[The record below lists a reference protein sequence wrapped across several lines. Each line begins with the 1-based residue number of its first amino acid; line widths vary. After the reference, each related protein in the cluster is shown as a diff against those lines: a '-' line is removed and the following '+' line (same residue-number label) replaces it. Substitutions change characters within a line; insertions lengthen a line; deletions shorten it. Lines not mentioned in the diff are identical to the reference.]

1 MTNESEERRLKRVT
15 DAADRELEE
24 MQRRTDKM
32 HDEIDE
38 TRRHLE
44 NEREHDDAIGTS
56 GSASEPA
63 PEDEETEE

>member
-1 MTNESEERRLKRVT
+1 MTNESEERGAEQVA
-15 DAADRELEE
+15 DAADRKLEE
-24 MQRRTDKM
+24 MQRRTDEL

-63 PEDEETEE
+63 PEDEKIEE